1 MDLATGA
8 TVAGFREEVRDFIA
22 QSVPQDWQGLG
33 ALAADEVEPFIEAW
47 RGRLAQAGL
56 LAPTWP
62 REHGG
67 RGLGVQ
73 ERIVLLAELTRRG
86 LPDGGLNDVFGVGML
101 GNTLLEHGTIEQ
113 RRELL
118 PRILDGRDRWCQGF
132 SEPDAGSDLAAVA
145 TTARLEGDQWVIN
158 GQKIWTSAAQTANRI
173 FVLCR
178 TGSSDSRHRGLTL
191 ILCDMEQPGVQ
202 VRPITM
208 LSGAQEFNEVFLTD
222 ARAPRDAT
230 VGEVD
235 SGWGVAMTLLG
246 FERGEN
252 LPGLALRYR
261 AELDRLID
269 LVRSGP
275 AAHDPEIRTRLAR
288 LHSRVEAL
296 RFLGDRVASRLVAD
310 VPTGAP
316 AMIAKLFLS
325 EVHAELLNLGVDALG
340 DSALEVSGRQPHAAF
355 HVDDSGT
362 PGTSA
367 PWLTG
372 YLHSQGE
379 LIAAGTSEIQRNII
393 GERVL
398 GLPR

>member
-8 TVAGFREEVRDFIA
+8 AAEGFRVEVRDFIELNT
-22 QSVPQDWQGLG
+22 PQDWQGLG
-33 ALAADEVEPFIEAW
+33 ALAADEVEPFIESW
-47 RGRLAQAGL
+47 RERLAGAGL

-62 REHGG
+62 QAHGG

-73 ERIVLLAELTRRG
+73 ERIVLLEELTRRG

-101 GNTLLEHGTIEQ
+101 GNTLLEHGTPEQ
-113 RRELL
+113 RHEML

-132 SEPDAGSDLAAVA
+132 SEPGAGSDLAAVA
-145 TTARLEGDQWVIN
+145 TTARLEGDDWVVN

-178 TGSSDSRHRGLTL
+178 TGSPDSRHRGLTMV
-191 ILCDMEQPGVQ
+191 LCDMEQPGVE

-208 LSGAQEFNEVFLTD
+208 LSGAQEFNEVFFTD
-222 ARAPRDAT
+222 ARAPRDAI
-230 VGEVD
+230 VGNVD
-235 SGWGVAMTLLG
+235 DGWAVAMTLLG

-269 LVRSGP
+269 LIRSGP
-275 AAHDPEIRTRLAR
+275 AASDPEIRTRLAR

-296 RFLGDRVASRLVAD
+296 RFLGDRVASRLVAN
-310 VPTGAP
+310 VSTGTP

-325 EVHAELLNLGVDALG
+325 EVHAELVTLGVDALG
-340 DSALEVSGRQPHAAF
+340 DPALRVTGRPPHAAF
-355 HVDDSGT
+355 HVDDPG
-362 PGTSA
+362 PAGTSS